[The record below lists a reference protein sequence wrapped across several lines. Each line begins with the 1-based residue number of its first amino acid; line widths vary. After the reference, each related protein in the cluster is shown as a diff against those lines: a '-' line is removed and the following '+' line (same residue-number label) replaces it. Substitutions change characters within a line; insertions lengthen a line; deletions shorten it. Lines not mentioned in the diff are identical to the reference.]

1 MDGKSLTFANK
12 YIRLLLGIFIS
23 LIGLYYAFANIDWK
37 DFANQLHNVNYYF
50 LLFSVILMIF
60 SVYIR
65 AIRWRY
71 ILLPLE
77 KIKLFPLFGSTM
89 IGYFGNSVLP
99 FRLGEIL
106 RAVALSAQSTSTMT
120 TVMGTIILERFLD
133 MAGLIL
139 VIITFTVISPLNNW
153 IGGTFYL
160 IVIFTII
167 GLVLALILNRN
178 KDWFASRKSN
188 NVIIKKIFGLL
199 ISLLNGFTTLQSSNK
214 KLNIFSLSIILWI
227 LYYFSM
233 MLVVKATG
241 LGLTWSDTGVLLIA
255 TTLSIIIPAAP
266 GYFGTY
272 HAATI
277 FVLTSMYGIARIDSQ
292 AFAVLAHAVG
302 FVPFVVIG
310 AIFFIKSSVSLSQLK
325 RYKLQV

>member
-1 MDGKSLTFANK
+1 MDGKSLTFVNK
-12 YIRLLLGIFIS
+12 YIRLLFGIFIS

-37 DFANQLHNVNYYF
+37 DFTNQLLNVNYYF

-65 AIRWRY
+65 ALRWRY
-71 ILLPLE
+71 ILLPVE

-106 RAVALSAQSTSTMT
+106 RAVALSTQSTATMT

-188 NVIIKKIFGLL
+188 NVIIKKIFGFIKGLL
-199 ISLLNGFTTLQSSNK
+199 DGFTVLQNSNK

-241 LGLTWSDTGVLLIA
+241 LGLTWTGTGILLIA

-277 FVLTSMYGIARIDSQ
+277 FVLTSMYGITRVDSQ

-325 RYKLQV
+325 R